1 MIDSFEISKIAGAVL
16 AALLVIFGTKTFIEI
31 RGESHAPEKPGFEL
45 AAPPPEAKA
54 GEAAAPAAA
63 AFSFAEVAKLLPTAK
78 PENGQA
84 TFKKC
89 AACHTGDKAGANK
102 VGPHLWGVV
111 GRKAGSVEG
120 FSYSEPMKS
129 KGTDWT
135 FEQLANFIHSP
146 KTALPGTKMV
156 FPGIPNAGDLA
167 DLLAYLRTLSDSP
180 VPLPK

>member
-45 AAPPPEAKA
+45 EAPPPEAKA

-63 AFSFAEVAKLLPTAK
+63 AFSPADVLKALATAK

-89 AACHTGDKAGANK
+89 MACHTGEKGGANK

-111 GRKAGSVEG
+111 GRKPGSVEG
-120 FSYSEPMKS
+120 FSYSDAMKS
-129 KGTDWT
+129 QTTDWT
-135 FEQLANFIHSP
+135 FEHLAAFLHSP
-146 KTALPGTKMV
+146 KTAVPGTKMV
-156 FPGIPNAGDLA
+156 FAGVTNTGDLA
-167 DLLAYLRTLSDSP
+167 DLLAYLRTLNDSP
-180 VPLPK
+180 PPLPQ